1 MKTFLSPL
9 STEEEAKLLRQM
21 ADGDLTAKSSLIEHN
36 MRLVAHVA
44 KKYYGSGEDPEDLVS
59 IGTIGLLKAV
69 DTYDG
74 TKGYKLVTYA
84 ARCIDNELLMYFR
97 GRKKQAK
104 DVSLFEP
111 IGSDKEGNQISLY
124 DVLEQE
130 PMDIAAESLAKHAEW
145 RGKLA
150 FDPKMDIATRH
161 DLAVAYTPGVAEPCK
176 VIAENPEAAYDYT
189 LKANTVAVVSDGSA
203 VLGLGNIGPAAAMPV
218 MEG

>member
-9 STEEEAKLLRQM
+9 SKEEEAKLLRQM
-21 ADGDLTAKSSLIEHN
+21 ADGDLTAKSRLIEHN

-44 KKYYGSGEDPEDLVS
+44 KKYYGPGEDSEDLVS

-130 PMDIAAESLAKHAEW
+130 PMDIAAMMDQQNDLLRLRYILPQVLNDREREIICKRYGIGNNNAATQKEIAKQLGISRSYVSRIEKRALE
-145 RGKLA
+145 KLHGA
-150 FDPKMDIATRH
+150 LLT
-161 DLAVAYTPGVAEPCK
+161 
-176 VIAENPEAAYDYT
+176 N
-189 LKANTVAVVSDGSA
+189 S
-203 VLGLGNIGPAAAMPV
+203 
-218 MEG
+218 

>member
-130 PMDIAAESLAKHAEW
+130 PMDIAAM
-145 RGKLA
+145 
-150 FDPKMDIATRH
+150 MDQQN
-161 DLAVAYTPGVAEPCK
+161 DLLRLRYILPQVLNAREQEIICK
-176 VIAENPEAAYDYT
+176 RYGIGRP
-189 LKANTVAVVSDGSA
+189 SA
-203 VLGLGNIGPAAAMPV
+203 VTQKEIAGQLGISRSYVSRIEKRALEKLRGALLKNS
-218 MEG
+218 

>member
-9 STEEEAKLLRQM
+9 STEEEAKLLRQI

-84 ARCIDNELLMYFR
+84 ARCTDNELLMYFR

-130 PMDIAAESLAKHAEW
+130 PMDIAAMMDQQNDLLRLRDILPQVLNAREQEIICKRYGIGRLSAATQKEIAGQLGISRSYVSRIEKRALEKL
-145 RGKLA
+145 RGAL
-150 FDPKMDIATRH
+150 
-161 DLAVAYTPGVAEPCK
+161 
-176 VIAENPEAAYDYT
+176 
-189 LKANTVAVVSDGSA
+189 LKNS
-203 VLGLGNIGPAAAMPV
+203 
-218 MEG
+218 

>member
-1 MKTFLSPL
+1 M
-9 STEEEAKLLRQM
+9 RQM
-21 ADGDLTAKSSLIEHN
+21 ADGDLDGKSPDLIEHN

-74 TKGYKLVTYA
+74 AKGYKLVTYA

-124 DVLEQE
+124 DILEQE
-130 PMDIAAESLAKHAEW
+130 PMDIAAMMDQQNDLLRLRYILPQVLNAREQEIICKRYGIGRTKCGDAKRDRRTVRDFPFLCIKDREKSLGKIT
-145 RGKLA
+145 RGSFEK
-150 FDPKMDIATRH
+150 FI
-161 DLAVAYTPGVAEPCK
+161 
-176 VIAENPEAAYDYT
+176 II
-189 LKANTVAVVSDGSA
+189 S
-203 VLGLGNIGPAAAMPV
+203 
-218 MEG
+218 

>member
-74 TKGYKLVTYA
+74 AKGYKLVTYA

-124 DVLEQE
+124 DILEQE
-130 PMDIAAESLAKHAEW
+130 PMDIAAMMDQQNDLLRLRYILPQVLNAREKEIICKRYGIGRPSAATQKEIAGQLGISRSYVSRIEKRALEKL
-145 RGKLA
+145 RGAL
-150 FDPKMDIATRH
+150 
-161 DLAVAYTPGVAEPCK
+161 
-176 VIAENPEAAYDYT
+176 
-189 LKANTVAVVSDGSA
+189 LKNS
-203 VLGLGNIGPAAAMPV
+203 
-218 MEG
+218 

>member
-130 PMDIAAESLAKHAEW
+130 PMDIAAMMDQQNDLLRLRDILPQVLNAREQEIICKRYRIGRLSAATQKEIAGQLGISRSYVSRIEKRALEKL
-145 RGKLA
+145 RGAL
-150 FDPKMDIATRH
+150 
-161 DLAVAYTPGVAEPCK
+161 
-176 VIAENPEAAYDYT
+176 
-189 LKANTVAVVSDGSA
+189 LKNS
-203 VLGLGNIGPAAAMPV
+203 
-218 MEG
+218 

>member
-9 STEEEAKLLRQM
+9 TTEEEAKLLRQM
-21 ADGDLTAKSSLIEHN
+21 ADGDLTAKSRLIEHN

-44 KKYYGSGEDPEDLVS
+44 KKYYGPGEDPEDLVS

-130 PMDIAAESLAKHAEW
+130 PMDIAVMMDQQNDLMRLRYILPQVLNDREQEIICKRYGIGRKNAATQKEIAKQLGISRSYVSRIEKKALEKL
-145 RGKLA
+145 RGAL
-150 FDPKMDIATRH
+150 
-161 DLAVAYTPGVAEPCK
+161 
-176 VIAENPEAAYDYT
+176 
-189 LKANTVAVVSDGSA
+189 LKNS
-203 VLGLGNIGPAAAMPV
+203 
-218 MEG
+218 

>member
-1 MKTFLSPL
+1 MRTYNIKNDFLRRHENIFIPPEHRRGSKTFA
-9 STEEEAKLLRQM
+9 T
-21 ADGDLTAKSSLIEHN
+21 DGGWRSDGKVQSDWAQ
-36 MRLVAHVA
+36 
-44 KKYYGSGEDPEDLVS
+44 DPEDLVS

-130 PMDIAAESLAKHAEW
+130 PMDIAAMMDQQNDLLRLRDILPQVLNAREQEIICKRYGIGRLSAATQKEIAGQLGISRSYVSRIEKRALEKL
-145 RGKLA
+145 RGAL
-150 FDPKMDIATRH
+150 
-161 DLAVAYTPGVAEPCK
+161 
-176 VIAENPEAAYDYT
+176 
-189 LKANTVAVVSDGSA
+189 LKNS
-203 VLGLGNIGPAAAMPV
+203 
-218 MEG
+218 

>member
-21 ADGDLTAKSSLIEHN
+21 ADGDLTAKSRLIEHN

-124 DVLEQE
+124 DVLEQD
-130 PMDIAAESLAKHAEW
+130 PMDIATMMDQQNDLLRLRYILPQVLNAREKEIICKRYGIGRQSAATQKEIAGQLGISRSYVSRIEKRALEKL
-145 RGKLA
+145 RGAL
-150 FDPKMDIATRH
+150 
-161 DLAVAYTPGVAEPCK
+161 
-176 VIAENPEAAYDYT
+176 
-189 LKANTVAVVSDGSA
+189 LKNS
-203 VLGLGNIGPAAAMPV
+203 
-218 MEG
+218 

>member
-74 TKGYKLVTYA
+74 AKGYKLVTYA

-130 PMDIAAESLAKHAEW
+130 PMDIAAMMDQQNDLLRLRDILPQVLNAREQEIICKRYGISRLSAATQKEIAGQLGISRSYVSRIEKRALEKL
-145 RGKLA
+145 RGAL
-150 FDPKMDIATRH
+150 
-161 DLAVAYTPGVAEPCK
+161 
-176 VIAENPEAAYDYT
+176 
-189 LKANTVAVVSDGSA
+189 LKNS
-203 VLGLGNIGPAAAMPV
+203 
-218 MEG
+218 

>member
-9 STEEEAKLLRQM
+9 TTEEEKMLLQQM
-21 ADGDLTAKSSLIEHN
+21 ADGDLEAKARLIEHN

-44 KKYYGSGEDPEDLVS
+44 KKYYSPNEDPEDLLS

-97 GRKKQAK
+97 CRKKQAK
-104 DVSLFEP
+104 DVSLYEP
-111 IGSDKEGNQISLY
+111 IGCDKEGNQIRLY

-130 PMDIAAESLAKHAEW
+130 PVDVASQMDQKNDLLRLHHLMPQVLNDRERQIIEKRYGVYREHPATQKEIAKQMGISRSYVSRIEKRALE
-145 RGKLA
+145 KLRMA
-150 FDPKMDIATRH
+150 LMTK
-161 DLAVAYTPGVAEPCK
+161 
-176 VIAENPEAAYDYT
+176 
-189 LKANTVAVVSDGSA
+189 S
-203 VLGLGNIGPAAAMPV
+203 
-218 MEG
+218 

>member
-9 STEEEAKLLRQM
+9 SKEEEAKLLRQM
-21 ADGDLTAKSSLIEHN
+21 ADGDLTAKSRLIEHN

-44 KKYYGSGEDPEDLVS
+44 KKYYGPGEDSEDLVS

-130 PMDIAAESLAKHAEW
+130 PMDIAAMMDQQNDLLRLRYILPQVLNDREREIICKRYGIGNNNAATQKEIAKQLGISRSYVSRIEKRALE
-145 RGKLA
+145 KLHGA
-150 FDPKMDIATRH
+150 LLIK
-161 DLAVAYTPGVAEPCK
+161 
-176 VIAENPEAAYDYT
+176 
-189 LKANTVAVVSDGSA
+189 S
-203 VLGLGNIGPAAAMPV
+203 
-218 MEG
+218 

>member
-74 TKGYKLVTYA
+74 AKGYKLVTYA

-124 DVLEQE
+124 DILEQE
-130 PMDIAAESLAKHAEW
+130 PMDIAAMMDQQNDLLRLRYILPQVLNAREQEIICKRYGIGRPSAATHKEIAGQLGISRSYVSRIEKRALEKL
-145 RGKLA
+145 RGAL
-150 FDPKMDIATRH
+150 
-161 DLAVAYTPGVAEPCK
+161 
-176 VIAENPEAAYDYT
+176 
-189 LKANTVAVVSDGSA
+189 LKNS
-203 VLGLGNIGPAAAMPV
+203 
-218 MEG
+218 

>member
-74 TKGYKLVTYA
+74 TRDTNWYL
-84 ARCIDNELLMYFR
+84 C
-97 GRKKQAK
+97 
-104 DVSLFEP
+104 S
-111 IGSDKEGNQISLY
+111 
-124 DVLEQE
+124 
-130 PMDIAAESLAKHAEW
+130 
-145 RGKLA
+145 
-150 FDPKMDIATRH
+150 
-161 DLAVAYTPGVAEPCK
+161 K
-176 VIAENPEAAYDYT
+176 VHR
-189 LKANTVAVVSDGSA
+189 
-203 VLGLGNIGPAAAMPV
+203 
-218 MEG
+218 

>member
-21 ADGDLTAKSSLIEHN
+21 ADGDLTAKSRLIEHN

-44 KKYYGSGEDPEDLVS
+44 KKYYGPGEDSEDLVS

-130 PMDIAAESLAKHAEW
+130 PMDIAAMMDQQNDLLRLRYILPQVLNDREREIICKRYGIGNNNAATQKEIAKQLGISRSYVSRIEKRALE
-145 RGKLA
+145 KLHGA
-150 FDPKMDIATRH
+150 LLIK
-161 DLAVAYTPGVAEPCK
+161 
-176 VIAENPEAAYDYT
+176 
-189 LKANTVAVVSDGSA
+189 S
-203 VLGLGNIGPAAAMPV
+203 
-218 MEG
+218 

>member
-21 ADGDLTAKSSLIEHN
+21 ADGDLTAKSRLIEHN

-44 KKYYGSGEDPEDLVS
+44 KKYYGPGEDPEDLVS

-130 PMDIAAESLAKHAEW
+130 PMDIAAMMDQQNDLLRLRYILPQVLNAREQEIICKRYGIGRQSAATQKEIAGQLGISRSYVSRIEKRALEKL
-145 RGKLA
+145 RGAL
-150 FDPKMDIATRH
+150 
-161 DLAVAYTPGVAEPCK
+161 
-176 VIAENPEAAYDYT
+176 
-189 LKANTVAVVSDGSA
+189 LKNS
-203 VLGLGNIGPAAAMPV
+203 
-218 MEG
+218 

>member
-97 GRKKQAK
+97 GRRKQAK

-124 DVLEQE
+124 DILEQE
-130 PMDIAAESLAKHAEW
+130 PMDIAAMMDQQNDLLRLRDILPQVLNAREQEIICKRYGIGRLSAARDFPFLCIEDRKKSLGKIT
-145 RGKLA
+145 RGSFEK
-150 FDPKMDIATRH
+150 FI
-161 DLAVAYTPGVAEPCK
+161 
-176 VIAENPEAAYDYT
+176 II
-189 LKANTVAVVSDGSA
+189 S
-203 VLGLGNIGPAAAMPV
+203 
-218 MEG
+218 

>member
-97 GRKKQAK
+97 GRRKQAK

-124 DVLEQE
+124 DILEQE
-130 PMDIAAESLAKHAEW
+130 PMDIAAMMDQQNDLLRLRDILPQVLNAREQEIICKRYGIGRRSAATQKEIAGQLGISRSYVSRIEKRALEKL
-145 RGKLA
+145 RGAL
-150 FDPKMDIATRH
+150 
-161 DLAVAYTPGVAEPCK
+161 
-176 VIAENPEAAYDYT
+176 
-189 LKANTVAVVSDGSA
+189 LKNS
-203 VLGLGNIGPAAAMPV
+203 
-218 MEG
+218 